1 MNFTVAFEVV
11 YTLLLKGIAIVVAKK
26 LVLQTEPSGK
36 FSGYK
41 WNLPILY
48 MRDDLFLLTL
58 LAWHYGK
65 KKIYIF
71 HNPGV
76 GETYLMVI
84 AYKNKH

>member
-41 WNLPILY
+41 
-48 MRDDLFLLTL
+48 
-58 LAWHYGK
+58 
-65 KKIYIF
+65 
-71 HNPGV
+71 
-76 GETYLMVI
+76 
-84 AYKNKH
+84 